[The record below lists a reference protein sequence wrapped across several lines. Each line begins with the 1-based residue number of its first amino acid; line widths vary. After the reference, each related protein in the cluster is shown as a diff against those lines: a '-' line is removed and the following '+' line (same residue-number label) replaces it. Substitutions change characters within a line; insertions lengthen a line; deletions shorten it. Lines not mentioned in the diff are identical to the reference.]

1 MRAANGQF
9 VKGSHWRRPAL
20 HWDAAWLRNEYEQ
33 QGRSAADIAR
43 DAGTTENAILYWLTK
58 HSIPRRSMS
67 QARALKHWGVA
78 GEANPMHGRKGE
90 ANPRYVGGS
99 SPERQRQY
107 AQGIGRAFIRD
118 VLQRDG
124 YRCVRCGAKKTGK
137 GSLHVHHLKAWAG
150 NPALRFDHS
159 NAVTLCR
166 SCHAWVH
173 SNNNKN
179 KEFLQ

>member
-58 HSIPRRSMS
+58 HSIPRRS
-67 QARALKHWGVA
+67 
-78 GEANPMHGRKGE
+78 
-90 ANPRYVGGS
+90 
-99 SPERQRQY
+99 
-107 AQGIGRAFIRD
+107 
-118 VLQRDG
+118 
-124 YRCVRCGAKKTGK
+124 
-137 GSLHVHHLKAWAG
+137 
-150 NPALRFDHS
+150 
-159 NAVTLCR
+159 
-166 SCHAWVH
+166 
-173 SNNNKN
+173 

>member
-67 QARALKHWGVA
+67 QARA
-78 GEANPMHGRKGE
+78 
-90 ANPRYVGGS
+90 
-99 SPERQRQY
+99 
-107 AQGIGRAFIRD
+107 
-118 VLQRDG
+118 
-124 YRCVRCGAKKTGK
+124 
-137 GSLHVHHLKAWAG
+137 G

>member
-20 HWDAAWLRNEYEQ
+20 HWDA
-33 QGRSAADIAR
+33 
-43 DAGTTENAILYWLTK
+43 
-58 HSIPRRSMS
+58 
-67 QARALKHWGVA
+67 
-78 GEANPMHGRKGE
+78 
-90 ANPRYVGGS
+90 
-99 SPERQRQY
+99 
-107 AQGIGRAFIRD
+107 
-118 VLQRDG
+118 
-124 YRCVRCGAKKTGK
+124 
-137 GSLHVHHLKAWAG
+137 
-150 NPALRFDHS
+150 ALRFDHS